1 MSEHLMP
8 KNRPSAMQP
17 LVFALLLISGM
28 FIGTNLGD
36 RNLLKVK
43 SGTVENAN
51 KLVSLID
58 FIEDNYVDS
67 VNKQKLINDAIE
79 SVLGNLDPHSY
90 YLSSEEMLRER
101 ERMRGEF
108 GGVGIEFLILR
119 DSLMVVKPIPGGP
132 SELAGIK
139 AGDRIIM
146 VDGESVS
153 GKMLNADL
161 AQKLL
166 KGSRGTKV
174 KVSVYRPGLQKIL
187 ELEIERG
194 NIPIE
199 SVDAAFMVSD
209 SVGYIKLERFAE
221 RTYDEFM
228 SAAISLEDSG
238 CKKLILDLRGNGGG
252 LLGQAAM
259 ITEEFLP
266 QNYTIV
272 KTSGLHSGSDEIK
285 SSKQGRFLDMGL
297 AVLIDQSSASA
308 SEIVAGALQD
318 WDRSITIGRRSFGKG
333 LVQHEMEMADNS
345 ALRLTVARYYT
356 PTGRCIQR
364 PYGDSVAYE
373 DDFHERVANGE
384 LLNADS
390 IRLPDSLKYRTPKG
404 RIVYG
409 GGGIVPDIFVPLDSI
424 YFSGLLSDIAYS
436 GVIRDYCFEY
446 VEQNSASL
454 SKYDE
459 TLFIRKFQ
467 VSDQMIKRLLE
478 RVSKDEV
485 HIQQK
490 VLKKISAQLKSRV
503 KAQLAR
509 NLFGDNAMY
518 KVLLEDDSDFETAI
532 EQLDPRKSVK
542 GEVRNKSNVRK

>member
-1 MSEHLMP
+1 MIESP
-8 KNRPSAMQP
+8 SQKNRPSAAQP
-17 LVFALLLISGM
+17 LLFALLLIIGM

-43 SGTVENAN
+43 SGTEENAN

-67 VNKQKLINDAIE
+67 VNKQKLINDAIA

-90 YLSSEEMLRER
+90 YLSSDEMMRER

-119 DSLMVVKPIPGGP
+119 DSLMVVKPVAGGP
-132 SELAGIK
+132 SEAAGILS
-139 AGDRIIM
+139 GDRIIA
-146 VDGESVS
+146 VNGENVS
-153 GKMLNADL
+153 GKSLNSDL

-166 KGSRGTKV
+166 KGARGTKV
-174 KVSVYRPGLQKIL
+174 KVSVYRPGQKNIL
-187 ELEIERG
+187 EFEIERG

-199 SVDAAFMVSD
+199 SLDAAFMVSD
-209 SVGYIKLERFAE
+209 SIGYIKLQRFAE

-228 SAAISLEDSG
+228 LAAVALEDSG

-252 LLGQAAM
+252 LLSQAAM
-259 ITEEFLP
+259 ITEEFLS
-266 QNYTIV
+266 QNLTIV
-272 KTSGLHSGSDEIK
+272 KTNGLHSGSDEIK
-285 SSKQGRFLDMGL
+285 STKQGRFVKMDL
-297 AVLIDQSSASA
+297 AVLIDQGSASA

-364 PYGDSVAYE
+364 PYGDSVIYE
-373 DDFHERVANGE
+373 NDFHERMLSGE
-384 LLNADS
+384 LLSEDS
-390 IRLPDSLKYRTPKG
+390 IRFPDSLKFKTPKG

-409 GGGIVPDIFVPLDSI
+409 GGGIMPDVFVPMDSI

-436 GVIRDYCFEY
+436 GIIRDYCFEFI
-446 VEQNSASL
+446 EQNKSML
-454 SKYDE
+454 SRYNE
-459 TLFIRKFQ
+459 NQFIRKFQ
-467 VSDQMIKRLLE
+467 VSDQMVRRLLE
-478 RVSKDEV
+478 KASHDDLDM
-485 HIQQK
+485 HAK
-490 VLKKISAQLKSRV
+490 VLKKIAPQLKRRI

-509 NLFGDNAMY
+509 NLFGDNATY
-518 KVLLEDDSDFETAI
+518 KILLEDDADFERAMSELSPAGKLKSEGSKKNNT
-532 EQLDPRKSVK
+532 RK
-542 GEVRNKSNVRK
+542 